1 MIGDSFVSLDQ
12 FGEPIQFNV
21 NRKPKVRTFFGTIV
35 SIFLF
40 ALLIDYSYFKFNVLR
55 EREDTKYSM
64 NTELNGLDINKQ
76 FTYEKTN
83 LFFAVGVYPKSFGF
97 FRGDIED
104 YLDIVAIVSPGR
116 VNEIDQVAN
125 LTMRRCNEDDLK
137 LFNKPIRE
145 EEQ

>member
-1 MIGDSFVSLDQ
+1 MIRDSFVSLDQ

-21 NRKPKVRTFFGTIV
+21 KRKPKVRTMFGTVV

-83 LFFAVGVYPKSFGF
+83 LFFAVGVYPKEFGF

-104 YLDIVAIVSPGR
+104 YLDIIATVSPGR
-116 VNEIDQVAN
+116 VNEID
-125 LTMRRCNEDDLK
+125 
-137 LFNKPIRE
+137 
-145 EEQ
+145 

>member
-1 MIGDSFVSLDQ
+1 MIRDSFVSLDQ

-21 NRKPKVRTFFGTIV
+21 NRKPKVRTMFGTVV

-83 LFFAVGVYPKSFGF
+83 LFFAVGVYPKEFGF

-104 YLDIVAIVSPGR
+104 YLDIIATVSPGR
-116 VNEIDQVAN
+116 VNEID
-125 LTMRRCNEDDLK
+125 
-137 LFNKPIRE
+137 
-145 EEQ
+145 